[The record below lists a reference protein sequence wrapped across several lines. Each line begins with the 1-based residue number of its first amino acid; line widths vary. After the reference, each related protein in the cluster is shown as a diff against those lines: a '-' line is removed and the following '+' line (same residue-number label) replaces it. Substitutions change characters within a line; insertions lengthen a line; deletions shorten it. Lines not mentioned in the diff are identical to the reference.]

1 MLEARAHQ
9 QLKQLLHQEGGIRWP
24 HHLTMSRLVA
34 RSLRRSD
41 HTLVRLAPGSDPD
54 WLVGLLVPLAL
65 SEAPLALVASDP
77 LRRRLQQVEMPR
89 LRAVGLHLPCWEG
102 PTAAPA
108 ESLLWLLS
116 HAELE
121 RAWRKNELGERQ
133 LVVPEAERLHHQLR
147 QSLDRSLD
155 NSDWE
160 RLRRVLPS
168 AEPSLLTLHERMSRR
183 IFAHP
188 PTPSGLVPI
197 SPEEEAPLRHL
208 LALLGPLPEPWEL
221 WRAAAGPGWTS
232 WASVDRDLL
241 QWRLHRQP
249 LEPLEA
255 MDGLLH
261 NRGAVLVGQFGRSDS
276 LAGITPQVSVNLADP
291 PLCDPLPLYAP
302 LGQPFPNSPHF
313 GTHLLDHCRRL
324 VLGQSGL
331 TIVLVDELPQRLS
344 LASALAAEF
353 GRRVGH
359 ETTAPESNGVICC
372 GWVWWLEHQG
382 RLPLPRQV
390 IVGPLPIASLEDP
403 LTEARVTRL
412 RQAGHDW
419 FRELLL
425 PEAMTR
431 LQLALAGLR
440 RGGGRLAVLDGR
452 LRSRSWGQQVLSALE
467 PWVALQRLL
476 PP

>member
-9 QLKQLLHQEGGIRWP
+9 QLKQLLRQEGGIRWP

-34 RSLRRSD
+34 RSLRRAD

-65 SEAPLALVASDP
+65 GETPIALVVSDP

-89 LRAVGLHLPCWEG
+89 LKAVGLQLPCWEG
-102 PTAAPA
+102 SAAPPA
-108 ESLLWLLS
+108 ESPLWLLS

-121 RAWRKNELGERQ
+121 LAWRQGQLGERQ
-133 LVVPEAERLHHQLR
+133 LVVPEAERLHQQLR
-147 QSLDRSLD
+147 QSLDRPIE

-168 AEPSLLTLHERMSRR
+168 AEPSLLALHERMSRR

-208 LALLGPLPEPWEL
+208 LALLGPLPEAWQL
-221 WRAAAGPGWTS
+221 WRSAVGPGWTS
-232 WASVDRDLL
+232 WSSVDRELL

-255 MDGLLH
+255 MEGLLH
-261 NRGAVLVGQFGRSDS
+261 NRGAVLVGQFGRNAA
-276 LAGITPQVSVNLADP
+276 LAGINPQVSVNLSDP
-291 PLCDPLPLYAP
+291 PLSDPLPLYAP

-331 TIVLVDELPQRLS
+331 TIVLVDEHSQRLS

-372 GWVWWLEHQG
+372 GWQWWLEHQG

-403 LTEARVTRL
+403 LTAARVNRL
-412 RQAGHDW
+412 RQAGRDW

-452 LRSRSWGQQVLSALE
+452 LRSRSWGHQVLSALE
-467 PWVALQRLL
+467 PWVALNRLL
-476 PP
+476 PL